1 MVNVKTKDIA
11 KTALLIALI
20 FVGTFSIRVPNPA
33 TGGYF
38 HMGDSMIFLGVI
50 ILGKRNGALA
60 GAMGGALADL
70 LCGATI
76 WIGPTLIIKFIMAW
90 IMATVVEHSWL
101 NRYSATGGAVLGG
114 FFQIIAYTIAEAL
127 LFTWP
132 AAIGALLG
140 LTMQTVVG
148 LVIYLVLAKALQT
161 TKLLKL
167 NFQN

>member
-1 MVNVKTKDIA
+1 MVNEKTKNIA
-11 KTALLIALI
+11 KTALMIALI
-20 FVGTFSIRVPNPA
+20 FVGTFSIRIPNPA

-50 ILGKRNGALA
+50 ILGKRNSAIA

-90 IMATVVEHSWL
+90 IMAATIEHNL
-101 NRYSATGGAVLGG
+101 FNRYSTISGAALGG
-114 FFQIIAYTIAEAL
+114 IFQIIAYTLAETL

-132 AAIGALLG
+132 AALGALPG

-148 LVIYLVLAKALQT
+148 FTIYIVLARAFKT
-161 TKLLKL
+161 SKLLKL
-167 NFQN
+167 NLQN

>member
-1 MVNVKTKDIA
+1 MVNEKTKNIA
-11 KTALLIALI
+11 KTALMIALI
-20 FVGTFSIRVPNPA
+20 FVGTFSIRIPNPA

-50 ILGKRNGALA
+50 ILGKRNGAIA

-90 IMATVVEHSWL
+90 IMAATIEHNL
-101 NRYSATGGAVLGG
+101 FNRCSTISGAALGG
-114 FFQIIAYTIAEAL
+114 IFQIIAYTLVETL

-132 AAIGALLG
+132 AALGALPG

-148 LVIYLVLAKALQT
+148 FTIYIILARAFKT
-161 TKLLKL
+161 SKLLIL
-167 NFQN
+167 NIQN